1 MNPFRYLSRARILP
15 HDRSPLEFRCY
26 PISNQDE
33 NPDPEKGHI
42 MSVII
47 LSDLHLDI
55 WAEVGKD
62 PFGGLDPNLL
72 GKIEHCILAGDITNK
87 AAKKWEATIGALRLK
102 MPNAEIYAFPGN
114 HEFYGGH
121 IDREDKLEAAARAA
135 GARYAQKGTFILSGK
150 RFLCATLWTDFRL
163 NGATSEFAAKYDAER
178 MMNDYRKIRVEH
190 EHYRRLSPDHAAAI
204 HHDHVSW
211 ITAELE
217 KDFPGERIVVTHH
230 APHKSM
236 CVKPG
241 AHEAPAYASDLT
253 QLISRFQPAAWF
265 CGHTHS
271 HDIRMLGDTLMMNA
285 SLGYPF
291 EFADPED
298 HRARMEIL
306 LTGVDNILAQVRG
319 ISADGGPGNPAL

>member
-1 MNPFRYLSRARILP
+1 MSAVILA
-15 HDRSPLEFRCY
+15 
-26 PISNQDE
+26 
-33 NPDPEKGHI
+33 
-42 MSVII
+42 
-47 LSDLHLDI
+47 DLHLDI
-55 WAEVGKD
+55 WGEGHTD
-62 PFGGLDPNLL
+62 PFQGSDPDRLRAVR
-72 GKIEHCILAGDITNK
+72 HCIVAGDLTNHG
-87 AAKKWEATIGALRLK
+87 AKKWPRMVDLIRTN
-102 MPNAEIYAFPGN
+102 MPDAEVYLLPGN
-114 HEFYGGH
+114 HEYYGGR
-121 IDREDKLEAAARAA
+121 IDREDKLEEAAQAA
-135 GARYAQKGTFILSGK
+135 GAQFVQKKTLLIDGK

-178 MMNDYRKIRVEH
+178 MMNDYRKIRVER

-217 KDFPGERIVVTHH
+217 KDFPGETIVVTHH
-230 APHKSM
+230 APHRSM
-236 CVKPG
+236 CLKPG
-241 AHEAPAYASDLT
+241 APEAPAYASDLT

-306 LTGVDNILAQVRG
+306 LTGVDDILAQVRG
-319 ISADGGPGNPAL
+319 ISTDEGPGDPAL